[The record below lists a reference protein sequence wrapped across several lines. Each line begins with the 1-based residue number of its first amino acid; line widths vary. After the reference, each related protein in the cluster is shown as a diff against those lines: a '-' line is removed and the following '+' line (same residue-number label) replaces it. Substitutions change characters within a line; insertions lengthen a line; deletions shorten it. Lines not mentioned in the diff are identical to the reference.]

1 MIGCQHALRRSPRI
15 AAIQGKQRENKEKH
29 NIDMDID
36 GVEEDKQSVI
46 SDKSFMTDF
55 TVIDNNELHSS
66 Y

>member
-1 MIGCQHALRRSPRI
+1 MKLMKYSHFFIPLALMGCLEA
-15 AAIQGKQRENKEKH
+15 EVH